1 VVFGVPFLGEL
12 LPRWWQEYVFEY
24 MLLAASDAIANPTLR
39 TVPRPPSRHSS
50 SPRGLR
56 CS

>member
-12 LPRWWQEYVFEY
+12 LPRWWQEHVFEY
-24 MLLAASDAIANPTLR
+24 MLFAASDAIANPTLR